1 MSKTLLTAIALGFLV
16 FSTHAQ
22 QQPAPWSKTQREGL
36 YNEGLSMLSSYKG
49 ISQEQ
54 KESLALCYL
63 EEITKKHDATEYSQK
78 IEVELKRIRSTAM
91 EQCSKNIGVA
101 LKVEEEKKPEPKKEE
116 VVANNKLNMAN
127 LAGTW
132 LDDSESFNLTPN
144 GTYLY
149 EASTRKCNGSWSL
162 NESTLAFMPS
172 DNVANKFALC
182 KAEEFSVVKFTG
194 AELILLKTGT
204 NKKLTLKRV
213 I

>member
-1 MSKTLLTAIALGFLV
+1 MSLGF
-16 FSTHAQ
+16 SMISAQAQ
-22 QQPAPWSKTQREGL
+22 QQVAPWSKTQREGL
-36 YNEGLSMLSSYKG
+36 YNEGLSMLSTYKG

-101 LKVEEEKKPEPKKEE
+101 LKVEEEKKPEIKTEE
-116 VVANNKLNMAN
+116 PVAVNKLNMEN
-127 LAGTW
+127 LSGTW
-132 LDDSESFNLTPN
+132 LDDGESFNLTPN

-162 NESTLAFMPS
+162 NGSMLAFMPA

-182 KAEEFSVVKFTG
+182 KAEEYSVVKFSG
-194 AELILLKTGT
+194 AELALLKTGT
-204 NKKLTLKRV
+204 NKKFTLKRV
-213 I
+213 N